1 MLFHDL
7 RYALRQLRRAPGFSF
22 TVVLTLALSVGA
34 ATAVFCVIDTVVLRP
49 LPFVTPDQI
58 VAIQATARAGY
69 TQPASWPSYQDETRQ
84 LTTFSA
90 LAGYSS
96 FKKITIEAPASG
108 PTAIDC
114 VRSTD
119 NFFQVFG
126 VQPLL
131 GRTYL
136 PGEQLDGRNEI
147 VVLSYDAWQFY
158 FNADRKIIGKPVTL
172 DGRSFTVIGVMP
184 AGFRFPLSEHN
195 EVYIP
200 RLLDESWM
208 QRRGAHWLQTVGR
221 IKDGATVQQA
231 QADLTHVFNDIG
243 RSYPDTDGGRI
254 VKPVLLADSITA
266 KTKGPLWT
274 LLAAVLALLAIGCV
288 NVAGLLL
295 ARGVRREHEMAMRV
309 AIGAGRK
316 RLLAQLLTEGVMLAV
331 LGAIG
336 GALLAQGLI
345 IAMRT
350 FLVHALDRG
359 ADIRMNWMVLLAAV
373 LAAVAVSLAASLFP
387 AVRLSGIDPNRA
399 LKSGD
404 SAGTQRSQAR
414 LRTGFVVTQIALT
427 LVLLV
432 VSGLLMRMMTR
443 YAHTDLGFDPNH
455 ILSVKIRFLPF
466 HS

>member
-274 LLAAVLALLAIGCV
+274 LLAAVLAPGYWLCECGWLTAGAWRKARTRDGHACGNWSRPQAAPGTTAHGGCHACRTGC
-288 NVAGLLL
+288 N
-295 ARGVRREHEMAMRV
+295 RRSA
-309 AIGAGRK
+309 
-316 RLLAQLLTEGVMLAV
+316 
-331 LGAIG
+331 
-336 GALLAQGLI
+336 
-345 IAMRT
+345 
-350 FLVHALDRG
+350 
-359 ADIRMNWMVLLAAV
+359 
-373 LAAVAVSLAASLFP
+373 
-387 AVRLSGIDPNRA
+387 
-399 LKSGD
+399 
-404 SAGTQRSQAR
+404 AGTRPDHRHADLPR
-414 LRTGFVVTQIALT
+414 PRTRPWSGHSHELDGSACRCVGCCRCQPCGLALPGCT
-427 LVLLV
+427 TV
-432 VSGLLMRMMTR
+432 G
-443 YAHTDLGFDPNH
+443 D
-455 ILSVKIRFLPF
+455 
-466 HS
+466 